1 MRSIFFFCVCV
12 YVVVGQ
18 NVNDM
23 SNLPKYDER
32 YDYLD
37 VDALFNSKRLVR
49 NYVDCLIS
57 ASRCTP
63 EGKALKRILPEALRT
78 KCVRCTERQ
87 KKTAVKVIKRL
98 KYEYPE
104 EWAKLSSR
112 WDPTGD
118 FTRYFEEFLAKEHFN
133 TIDGSVGNEI
143 PGSSPASPPP
153 PPPPTRA
160 PFPPPPPT
168 LPPLPPLPPMTN
180 APPSPQSFPSTSPR
194 PVILNRFGD
203 DGELM
208 MGSPSSAAGTTRP
221 TTPPTVRPISPTTMR
236 PVMQPRPTMIWTAA
250 ASDSMPTR
258 FPLRPNN
265 DMSPPF
271 TTAITLIDQIGYKII
286 RTTELVTDILRNTV
300 RAVVGR

>member
-1 MRSIFFFCVCV
+1 MRSLFFLCVCV
-12 YVVVGQ
+12 YVVAGQ
-18 NVNDM
+18 NVIDM
-23 SNLPKYDER
+23 ANMPKYDER

-49 NYVDCLIS
+49 NYVDCLIN

-78 KCVRCTERQ
+78 KCIRCTERQ

-104 EWAKLSSR
+104 EWAKLSTR

-133 TIDGSVGNEI
+133 TILGSAGNEI
-143 PGSSPASPPP
+143 PGSSPPSPPP
-153 PPPPTRA
+153 PPS
-160 PFPPPPPT
+160 
-168 LPPLPPLPPMTN
+168 LPPLTDAPPMLTN
-180 APPSPQSFPSTSPR
+180 APPMLTNPPPSQTYPPQSFPSTSPR

-208 MGSPSSAAGTTRP
+208 MGSPSSAAGTT
-221 TTPPTVRPISPTTMR
+221 PPTMRPISTTNMR
-236 PVMQPRPTMIWTAA
+236 PMMQPRPTMIWTAA

-258 FPLRPNN
+258 FPLRPNK
-265 DMSPPF
+265 DMSPPY